1 MRKFTTKYY
10 FWYLIFLIK
19 FSFGQT
25 IPKPE
30 INLEEFILKI
40 TPIQTEDGNYEDLY
54 ENLFTLYQN
63 PIDLNRATLD
73 QLRTLFF
80 LSEIQIN
87 SILKHFEKFG
97 PILSIYELQAIE
109 NLTLDDIKNILPFVT
124 VNSVFNASS
133 LKSIKNK
140 LTEHY
145 FVFRTDHVFEQSKG
159 FREEKYGGSP
169 QRYYARYRMAHSKDF
184 SLGFVTEKDPGETN
198 FLDYFAFHVQIQNKG
213 KIKNLIVGDYLMQFG
228 QGLIFSAGFAP
239 GKGSEPVF
247 STRRS
252 NIGIRPYNSVLENG
266 SLRGTAITIKNKKIE
281 YTFMVSSNKRDATSN
296 TKEDDREEF
305 FSAIQTSGFHRTLT
319 EIANRN
325 SIVEQNIGGNIL
337 YNLGPIQ
344 VGFSSLGTLFDKPFE
359 KRALPYN
366 ANEFVGKT
374 NLIIGPNASISWQ
387 NFNFFGE
394 IARSSSGGFGYIGGL
409 VASLN
414 TKTEWAINFRNY
426 QKDFHTFY
434 GSAFS
439 ESTKNINEK
448 GIYTGLK
455 YTIKKGLVLSGFYDS
470 FQFPWL
476 KFSVDGPSSG
486 FDYQLRIAFQ
496 PNKIFNQYLVFHHE
510 EKEKN
515 LPNNTSKLNYLA
527 NSSRQ
532 NLVLGT
538 EYILNN
544 AIKLQNKIQYNNY
557 EIEGNKKSNG
567 FALIQDVESK
577 FNKISIKTRIAYFNT
592 QNYDSRIYAYEN
604 DVLYAVSFPAYYG
617 KGMRYY
623 AIFKTSISNNLDIW
637 LRWSHTNVSDREFLG
652 SGNDQLPGNLRNDL
666 KVQLKLNF

>member
-1 MRKFTTKYY
+1 MRNFTFKYY
-10 FWYLIFLIK
+10 FLYLIFILK

-30 INLEEFILKI
+30 INLEEFILKT

-54 ENLFTLYQN
+54 ENLFTIYQS
-63 PIDLNRATLD
+63 PIDLNRTTVD

-87 SILKHFEKFG
+87 SFFKHFEKFG
-97 PILSIYELQAIE
+97 PMLSIYELQALE
-109 NLTLDDIKNILPFVT
+109 NLNLEDIKNILPFVT
-124 VNSVFNASS
+124 VNPVFNTSS
-133 LKSIKNK
+133 LKNIKNK

-145 FVFRTDHVFEQSKG
+145 FVFRTDQVFEQSKG
-159 FREEKYGGSP
+159 FREGKYIGSP
-169 QRYYARYRMAHSKDF
+169 QRYYTRYRMAHSRDF
-184 SLGFVTEKDPGETN
+184 SLGFVSEKDPGETN
-198 FLDYFAFHVQIQNKG
+198 FLDYFAFHVQIQNKR
-213 KIKNLIVGDYLMQFG
+213 KIKNLLVGDYLMQFG
-228 QGLIFSAGFAP
+228 QGLIFSAGFAF

-281 YTFMVSSNKRDATSN
+281 YTFMVSSNKRDATTA
-296 TKEDDREEF
+296 TKEVDKEEF

-325 SIVEQNIGGNIL
+325 AIMEQNIGGNIL

-344 VGFSSLGTLFDKPFE
+344 VGFSTLATFFDKPFK
-359 KRALPYN
+359 KRAFPYN
-366 ANEFVGKT
+366 ANEFIGKR
-374 NLIIGPNASISWQ
+374 NLILGPNISISWQ

-394 IARSSSGGFGYIGGL
+394 AARSSSGGIGYIGGL

-414 TKTEWAINFRNY
+414 AKTEWAFNFRNY
-426 QKDFHTFY
+426 QSNFHTFY

-439 ESTKNINEK
+439 EGSRTINEK
-448 GIYTGLK
+448 GVYSGLK
-455 YTIKKGLVLSGFYDS
+455 YTIKKGLVVSGFYDR

-496 PNKIFNQYLVFHHE
+496 PNKVFNQYLAFHHE

-515 LPNNTSKLNYLA
+515 LPNNSSKLNTMA

-538 EYILNN
+538 EFILNK
-544 AIKLQNKIQYNNY
+544 AIKLQNKIQYNNFQ
-557 EIEGNKKSNG
+557 IEGNQKSNG
-567 FALIQDVESK
+567 FALIQDIESK
-577 FNKISIKTRIAYFNT
+577 FKKISIKTRIAFFNT
-592 QNYDSRIYAYEN
+592 QSYDSRIYAYEN

-623 AIFKTSISNNLDIW
+623 AILQTTLSKNIGLW
-637 LRWSHTNVSDREFLG
+637 LRWSNTNVNEREFLG
-652 SGNDQLPGNLRNDL
+652 SGNDQLQGNLRNDL
-666 KVQLKLNF
+666 KVQIKLGF

>member
-1 MRKFTTKYY
+1 MRNYTIKYF

-19 FSFGQT
+19 FSSGQT
-25 IPKPE
+25 ILKPE
-30 INLEEFILKI
+30 INLDEFILKI

-63 PIDLNRATLD
+63 PIDLNRASLD

-87 SILKHFEKFG
+87 SILNHFEKFG

-124 VNSVFNASS
+124 VSSVFNASS

-140 LTEHY
+140 ITEHY
-145 FVFRTDHVFEQSKG
+145 FVLRTDKVFEQSKG
-159 FREEKYGGSP
+159 FREEKYVGSP
-169 QRYYARYRMAHSKDF
+169 QKYYARYRLAHSKDF
-184 SLGFVTEKDPGETN
+184 SLGFVTEKDPGESN
-198 FLDYFAFHVQIQNKG
+198 FLDYFAFHVQVQNKG

-281 YTFMVSSNKRDATSN
+281 YTFMVSSNKRDATTD
-296 TKEDDREEF
+296 TKDDDREEF

-337 YNLGPIQ
+337 YNLGTIQ
-344 VGFSSLGTLFDKPFE
+344 VGFSSLGTFFDKPFE
-359 KRALPYN
+359 KRAFPYN
-366 ANEFVGKT
+366 ANEFIGKT

-394 IARSSSGGFGYIGGL
+394 IARSSSGGIGYIGGL

-414 TKTEWAINFRNY
+414 SKTEWALNFRNY

-439 ESTKNINEK
+439 ESSRTINEK
-448 GIYTGLK
+448 GVYTGLK
-455 YTIKKGLVLSGFYDS
+455 YTIKKGLVVSGFYDS

-496 PNKIFNQYLVFHHE
+496 PNKIFNQYIAFHYE

-515 LPNNTSKLNYLA
+515 LPNNTSKLNSLA

-538 EYILNN
+538 EFILNN
-544 AIKLQNKIQYNNY
+544 TIKLQNKIQYNNFQ
-557 EIEGNKKSNG
+557 IEGNKKSNG

-592 QNYDSRIYAYEN
+592 QNYESRIYAYEN

-623 AIFKTSISNNLDIW
+623 AIFKTSISNHLDIW

-652 SGNDQLPGNLRNDL
+652 SGNDQLSGNQKNDL